1 MLLIAKIENPCY
13 LLDPDI
19 APREQCMNVSLTQE
33 MEHFISERV
42 ASGRYRS
49 ASEVVREALR
59 LLQEREKERQIRLD
73 ALRAE
78 IDEGVAAMERGE
90 SIAGEAFIDEVRER
104 RANRHDR

>member
-1 MLLIAKIENPCY
+1 
-13 LLDPDI
+13 
-19 APREQCMNVSLTQE
+19 MNVSLTQE

-59 LLQEREKERQIRLD
+59 LLQEREEERQVRLD

-78 IDEGVAAMERGE
+78 IVEGIAAMERVE
-90 SIAGEAFIDEVRER
+90 SIDGEGFVEEVRHR
-104 RANRHDR
+104 RVNRQSR